1 METGNNRMAS
11 RSSSTRRRPTV
22 ISDDERREVAARLRA
37 CAQDVNG
44 TLDLAMYLSDWIVIE
59 WVTDDEGNH
68 FSVAAD
74 RRRAERT
81 LEKLADLIDRPT
93 CRNLGLEEGTNG
105 EGYDFFCS
113 RCGFAADVVDP
124 RYCPCYGAEVV

>member
-1 METGNNRMAS
+1 M
-11 RSSSTRRRPTV
+11 
-22 ISDDERREVAARLRA
+22 ISDDERREVSARLRA
-37 CAQDVNG
+37 CARDVSG

-81 LEKLADLIDRPT
+81 LEKLADLIDP
-93 CRNLGLEEGTNG
+93 EGG
-105 EGYDFFCS
+105 D
-113 RCGFAADVVDP
+113 DD
-124 RYCPCYGAEVV
+124 

>member
-1 METGNNRMAS
+1 MISNN
-11 RSSSTRRRPTV
+11 
-22 ISDDERREVAARLRA
+22 ERREVSARLRA

-81 LEKLADLIDRPT
+81 LEKLADLIDP
-93 CRNLGLEEGTNG
+93 EG
-105 EGYDFFCS
+105 ED
-113 RCGFAADVVDP
+113 DD
-124 RYCPCYGAEVV
+124 